1 MRRSKA
7 LPLAPQ
13 SKRQLPQRGNSP
25 ASWSVPRL
33 LVLPAF
39 AVLYGYVVRHGGYH
53 PEVAIAY
60 GVLSVV
66 AFIAYAV
73 DKSAARHGRWRT
85 SENSLHLLGLAGGW
99 PGALL
104 AQQWLRHKTSKPSF
118 TQVFWG
124 TVIANSA
131 GFYVLCAAPGAVL
144 RL

>member
-1 MRRSKA
+1 M
-7 LPLAPQ
+7 PLAPQ
-13 SKRQLPQRGNSP
+13 NKRKSPRRGDSP
-25 ASWSVPRL
+25 APWTLPRL

-39 AVLYGYVVRHGGYH
+39 AVLYGYVVMHGAFN
-53 PEVAIAY
+53 PKVAIAY
-60 GVLSVV
+60 GALSVV

-73 DKSAARHGRWRT
+73 DKSAAINGSWRM

-118 TQVFWG
+118 THVFWG
-124 TVIANSA
+124 TVIVNSA
-131 GFYVLCAAPGAVL
+131 GFYVWHVPLGAGL